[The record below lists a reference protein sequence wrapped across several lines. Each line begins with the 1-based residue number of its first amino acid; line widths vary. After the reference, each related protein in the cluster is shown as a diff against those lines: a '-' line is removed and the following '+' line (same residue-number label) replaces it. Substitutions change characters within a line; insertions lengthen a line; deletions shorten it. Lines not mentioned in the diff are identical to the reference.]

1 MSTDSAIFLSNLFP
15 ILNFIYVPPYSTKRH
30 EDMKIIIIGA
40 GELGQLLAERL
51 SSARNDVTIIDVS
64 KEGFARIHEKLD
76 VMTLAGDA
84 TNVKIMEEAGIQK
97 ADMLLAVSLSR
108 SRRTSIE
115 AGVSPSDST

>member
-1 MSTDSAIFLSNLFP
+1 
-15 ILNFIYVPPYSTKRH
+15 
-30 EDMKIIIIGA
+30 MKIIIIGA

-84 TNVKIMEEAGIQK
+84 TNVKSWRRQE
-97 ADMLLAVSLSR
+97 
-108 SRRTSIE
+108 SRRRTCC
-115 AGVSPSDST
+115 SPSLATRPPTFWRA

>member
-1 MSTDSAIFLSNLFP
+1 
-15 ILNFIYVPPYSTKRH
+15 
-30 EDMKIIIIGA
+30 MKIIIIGA

-97 ADMLLAVSLSR
+97 ADMLLAVSGDQASNILACM
-108 SRRTSIE
+108 I
-115 AGVSPSDST
+115 AKHLGVRKTICRVYSEQHHRIPTAARHSGKHPVLQP